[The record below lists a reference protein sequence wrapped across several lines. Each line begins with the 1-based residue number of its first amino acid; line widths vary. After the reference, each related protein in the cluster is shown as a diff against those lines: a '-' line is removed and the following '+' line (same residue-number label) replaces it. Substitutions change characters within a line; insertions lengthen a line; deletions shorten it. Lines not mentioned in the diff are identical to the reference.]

1 MQRIYSLCRL
11 DTILIRKEGVV
22 VQSYTV
28 NVSANRVQLV
38 DEGLI
43 SPDEADLH
51 VKGARE
57 AGV

>member
-11 DTILIRKEGVV
+11 DTMLIRKEGVV

-28 NVSANRVQLV
+28 DVSANRVQLV

-43 SPDEADLH
+43 SPDEGDLH
-51 VKGARE
+51 VK
-57 AGV
+57 